1 MALKNTIRNNVFIS
15 SADVRITFPK
25 SSVYTFEGNVVHAK
39 GKIVFENPD
48 ALTTLRRNV
57 LFSAEGIVQS
67 RKLKN
72 YSRIGD
78 EALEADRDNV
88 LADPMFVEYENGKV
102 TYAADSPALQLG
114 IEPIDVS
121 NVGPRVR

>member
-1 MALKNTIRNNVFIS
+1 
-15 SADVRITFPK
+15 
-25 SSVYTFEGNVVHAK
+25 
-39 GKIVFENPD
+39 
-48 ALTTLRRNV
+48 V

-78 EALEADRDNV
+78 EAFEADRDNV
-88 LADPMFVEYENGKV
+88 LADPMFVEYESGKV
-102 TYAADSPALQLG
+102 TYSADSPALKLG

-121 NVGPRVR
+121 GAGPRFR